1 METSNVRDA
10 NFKSATF
17 EWPTWALL
25 VITYSAWISLT
36 WFWQGIPGWLLWLI
50 GGYTIALHSSLQH
63 EALHGHPTTNKRL
76 NIALVWLPVTLWLP
90 MELYVENHLRH
101 HRSDLTNPEL
111 DPESF
116 FVTQERWRRLACWQ
130 QQLLIFN
137 NTFLGRMLVGP
148 WLAASGQY
156 RVEFARLRNG
166 DWQHLGIL
174 IRHVVSVTILLYW
187 VIAVCQMPFWVYLL
201 AFAWP
206 GTSMMMIRSF
216 LEHRYD
222 PDNANRTVLVDG
234 CPVTRLMFLNN
245 NYHWVHH
252 DHPELAW
259 YRIPAVARQERDEV
273 LRNNGNYWYTGYLT
287 IAWRFL
293 LKSWTH
299 PVHPAH

>member
-1 METSNVRDA
+1 MESGTVRDA

-25 VITYSAWISLT
+25 VITYSAWITLT
-36 WFWQGIPGWLLWLI
+36 LNWQSVPGWLLWLI

-63 EALHGHPTTNKRL
+63 EALHGHPTSSKRL
-76 NIALVWLPVTLWLP
+76 NIALVWLPLTLWLP
-90 MELYVENHLRH
+90 MELYVENH
-101 HRSDLTNPEL
+101 DPAD

-116 FVTQERWRRLACWQ
+116 FITGEKWIVLARWQ
-130 QQLLIFN
+130 QLLLIFN
-137 NTFLGRMLVGP
+137 NTFLGRMLIGP
-148 WLAASGQY
+148 WLAVGGQY
-156 RVEFARLRNG
+156 RVEFERLRNG
-166 DWQHLGIL
+166 DRRHLGLL
-174 IRHVVSVTILLYW
+174 IRHAVSVAVLLYW
-187 VIAVCQMPFWVYLL
+187 LLAVCQMPLWVYLL

-216 LEHRYD
+216 LEHRYQ
-222 PDNANRTVLVDG
+222 PETAHRTVLVDG

-259 YRIPAVARQERDEV
+259 YRIPAVAREQRQTV
-273 LRNNGNYWYTGYLT
+273 LRNNGNYWYSGYFT

-293 LKSWTH
+293 LKPWTH

>member
-1 METSNVRDA
+1 MKPGTVRDA

-17 EWPTWALL
+17 EWPTWVLL
-25 VITYSAWISLT
+25 VITYSAWFSLT
-36 WFWQGIPGWLLWLI
+36 LYWHDIPGWLLWLI
-50 GGYTIALHSSLQH
+50 GGYTIAQHSSLQH

-76 NIALVWLPVTLWLP
+76 NVALVWLPMTLWLP

-116 FVTQERWRRLACWQ
+116 FVTQERWSRLARWQ

-148 WLAASGQY
+148 WLTVSGQY
-156 RVEFARLRNG
+156 RLEFSRLRNG
-166 DWQHLGIL
+166 DWRHLGIM

-201 AFAWP
+201 AFVWP

-222 PDNANRTVLVDG
+222 PDVAHRTVLVDG

-273 LRNNGNYWYTGYLT
+273 LRNNGNYRYTGYLT

-293 LKSWTH
+293 LKPWTH
-299 PVHPAH
+299 PAYPVH